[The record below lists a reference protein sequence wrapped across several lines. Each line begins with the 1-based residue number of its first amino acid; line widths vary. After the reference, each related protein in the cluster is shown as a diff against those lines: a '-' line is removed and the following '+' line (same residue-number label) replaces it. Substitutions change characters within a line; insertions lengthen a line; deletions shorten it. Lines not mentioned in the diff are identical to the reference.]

1 MHTDATSKEK
11 PTGSANNPAGHTDS
25 GSITGAF
32 RRIKADAGFV
42 EYQKGQPH
50 DLGNIAQALE
60 WHNVM
65 AGLPA
70 LVAGFGCGIAHDLE
84 HMTLA
89 ELSGLYAH
97 LMAIKRGQ
105 A

>member
-11 PTGSANNPAGHTDS
+11 PTGSANNPAGHTD
-25 GSITGAF
+25 GASITGAF
-32 RRIKADAGFV
+32 HRIKVDAGFV
-42 EYQKGQPH
+42 EYRKGQPN
-50 DLGNIAQALE
+50 DLGDLAQALE
-60 WHNVM
+60 LHNIM

-70 LVAGFGCGIAHDLE
+70 LVDGFGCGIAHDLE